1 MACTTLYSLNAD
13 IEQAQRRVDSGSL
26 GAQSSLNFRILR
38 KEEFLSGVHD
48 AKLIAQGCEPLGGV
62 VEEIK
67 REPTTTI
74 KPPAEGGETMKI
86 DGVQT
91 GIPVSTP
98 SSSGKSM
105 SYGSVSPNYSDSSR
119 GGGFRTILVL
129 AAVGGVLF
137 FLHKKGKLDGVISKG
152 KQLVGKIKKK

>member
-13 IEQAQRRVDSGSL
+13 IAQAQRRVDNGDASAMG
-26 GAQSSLNFRILR
+26 SLNFRKER
-38 KEEFLSGVHD
+38 KEQFLAGVHD

-67 REPTTTI
+67 RDPSTTI
-74 KPPAEGGETMKI
+74 KPPAEGGETMKF
-86 DGVQT
+86 DSVQT
-91 GIPVSTP
+91 GIPVSP
-98 SSSGKSM
+98 PPSSGKSM
-105 SYGSVSPNYSDSSR
+105 SYGSISPDYSDSSR

-152 KQLVGKIKKK
+152 KKLVGKIKKK

>member
-13 IEQAQRRVDSGSL
+13 IAEAQRRVDSGSL
-26 GAQSSLNFRILR
+26 GAQSSLNFRIQR
-38 KEEFLSGVHD
+38 KEQFLSGVHD
-48 AKLIAQGCEPLGGV
+48 AKLIAEGCKPLGGV
-62 VEEIK
+62 VEEVK

-74 KPPAEGGETMKI
+74 KPPAEGGETMKF
-86 DGVQT
+86 DSVQMGT
-91 GIPVSTP
+91 PVSTP

-105 SYGSVSPNYSDSSR
+105 SYGSVSPDYSDSSR

-137 FLHKKGKLDGVISKG
+137 VISVFLFSSVLLFVVLLS
-152 KQLVGKIKKK
+152 Q